1 MAAMAQLDSA
11 PDGDDDLGPLLSGYH
26 CIFPRNFDEM
36 MDHQGRVRAHWRPF
50 LTMLAALGPEEVSRR
65 FAAADRHLRDSGVF
79 YRVYEDPAGA
89 TRPWPLSHVPLLI
102 EASEW
107 QELQTGLIQ
116 RAELL
121 EAILKD
127 IYGPADLVRDGRLPA
142 AVVAGNPEFL
152 RSLVGIEPSGG
163 AHLRFYGVDVGRSP
177 DGRWWVLGDRT
188 QAPSGAG
195 YALENRLALSRA
207 MPDIYRELRVERVA
221 PFFQA
226 LQADLSALSRR
237 DDSPVCVLT
246 PGPLNETYFEHAYL
260 ARYLGFLLVEGE
272 DLTVRDDGVFLRTV
286 SGLKRAEVLLRRLD
300 SDFAD
305 PLELSARSRLG
316 VPGLVQA
323 IRDGT
328 VVMANALGSGVVE
341 ARAMLS
347 FLPALAPAVLGREL
361 SLPNVATWWLG
372 DPAVRADAMKRLDD
386 LVIAPAFS
394 GDLPPHI
401 DQQIVIGKELDADA
415 RTRVVEAIGR
425 RGIDFVAQE
434 AVTLSTT
441 PVWENGQ
448 LVPRPFSLR
457 LLLARDGD
465 GWRVMPGGFVRIA
478 DDLDA
483 RAINLQQGGR
493 TADAWILSDKPVAP
507 TTLLPTADRIKIN
520 RTTGALPSRAA
531 ANLFWLG
538 RYVERTEATLRLVR
552 ALVNRA
558 TEGSQAASNVNA
570 DIVALLGQWEAVP
583 EDLLTMRPALVAT
596 AVLQQRELTGALP
609 FLVSAAQSAAS
620 VIRDRF
626 SPDAWRALTELV
638 EMIRAPFEQG
648 PSESAIF
655 ERINGAL
662 RILASFSGLAQEN
675 MSQLAGWRFLEIGR
689 RIERTLATCAFVRQF
704 AFGANP
710 DGALDV
716 LLELADSQI
725 TYRIRY
731 VMVAAPAPVVDL
743 VALDPNNPRSIVY
756 QLSRIET
763 HLAAMPKRE
772 DNRLTPPEQIAI
784 ALATKMRTADVAAV
798 DMTTLDE
805 VAASLTKLS
814 DVVAS
819 TYFTTRERS
828 EAPWESLG

>member
-1 MAAMAQLDSA
+1 MAQLDSA
-11 PDGDDDLGPLLSGYH
+11 PDGDDDLEALLSGYH

-50 LTMLAALGPEEVSRR
+50 LGMLAALGPEEVSRR

-107 QELQTGLIQ
+107 QELQAGLIQ

-127 IYGPADLVRDGRLPA
+127 IYGPANLVREGRLPA
-142 AVVAGNPEFL
+142 AAVAGNPEFL

-226 LQADLSALSRR
+226 FQAELSALSRR

-272 DLTVRDDGVFLRTV
+272 DLTVRDDGVFIRTV

-372 DPAVRADAMKRLDD
+372 DPAVRADVMKRLDQV
-386 LVIAPAFS
+386 LIAPAFS

-401 DQQIVIGKELDADA
+401 DQQVVIGKDLDADA
-415 RTRVVEAIGR
+415 RARLVERIDR

-493 TADAWILSDKPVAP
+493 TADAWILSDKPVAQ

-558 TEGSQAASNVNA
+558 TESTPAASDVNA

-583 EDLLTMRPALVAT
+583 EDLLNMRPALVAA
-596 AVLQQRELTGALP
+596 AVLQRRELTGALP
-609 FLVSAAQSAAS
+609 YFVGAAQSAAS

-638 EMIRAPFEQG
+638 EMIRAPFDQG
-648 PSESAIF
+648 PNESAIF
-655 ERINGAL
+655 ERVNGAL

-689 RIERTLATCAFVRQF
+689 RVERTLATCAFVRQF

-725 TYRIRY
+725 TYRLRY
-731 VMVAAPAPVVDL
+731 VMVAAPAPVIDL

-763 HLAAMPKRE
+763 HLAAMPKR
-772 DNRLTPPEQIAI
+772 DDSRLTPPEQIAI

-798 DMTTLDE
+798 DTATLDE
-805 VAASLTKLS
+805 VAASLMKLS